1 MQPETKTRSPALM
14 ACEYGP
20 IAAGAFSVVTGLKEE
35 WVVTAVDIVRVTCA
49 AEETLS
55 AIKNLRLDD
64 LGTMLLRQRR
74 APDFDSCCNIDGLG
88 QNVRSRGRNVPYSQ
102 SFVVHNISS
111 YATVWTQNIFSRDLL
126 RDPYMGNSADDSN
139 HWTDDHH
146 HHSARPPL
154 HYTPEI

>member
-1 MQPETKTRSPALM
+1 M

-20 IAAGAFSVVTGLKEE
+20 IAAGAFSVVTGFKEE

-88 QNVRSRGRNVPYSQ
+88 QNVRSRGRN
-102 SFVVHNISS
+102 
-111 YATVWTQNIFSRDLL
+111 L

-139 HWTDDHH
+139 HWTGSSKPHVESGSDELEAH
-146 HHSARPPL
+146 PL
-154 HYTPEI
+154 PLS